1 MWINLRCPRRQ
12 WHPGTNCI
20 LTPGRHY
27 CLFVVAAGL
36 AVELAKA
43 LGEAGVGAAFGVP
56 GGGPNLDLVGAL
68 LDIDIDFIL
77 AHAESSAAIMAATH
91 GLITQTPTP
100 VIVTRGPGATSVA
113 NGTAQATL
121 DRFPLIVVTDT
132 VPAAQRQR
140 VAHQRVDQRAF
151 FAPITKAS
159 ATVAADVDA
168 ETLVG
173 LLTVPTTWP
182 FGAVHL
188 DYDASGHPDA
198 DAHLEVVVAPDTG
211 ALSAAISAAVDLVGQ
226 AERPVVIVGMEAA
239 ATPEL
244 AEILVRFGAPVLS
257 TYQAA
262 GLVDTN
268 GSVGAGLF
276 TNGALE
282 RPVLDAADLI
292 ITVGLDLV
300 EPIPAP
306 WTQAAPVVRLSSVIQ
321 LDDYLPATIDVVGPL
336 AETARTVLQ
345 PNHRWADGEATALC
359 SQARDHIRHAESSD
373 TFGPVQLVET
383 AIAALPETITTTVD
397 AGAHFL
403 AVMPLWPVS
412 EPFRL
417 LISNGLATMAFAVP
431 AAIGA
436 AIARPGEPVLAFT
449 GDGGMSMTMAELETI
464 ARLQLPITVVVFNDA
479 TLSLIR
485 IKQTAEHGGDR
496 AVAYQ
501 LTDFAEV
508 ARASGIDGYV
518 VNSALEFRTV
528 LAQDWDRPRLIDAR
542 IDPSSYPALLAA
554 TRG

>member
-1 MWINLRCPRRQ
+1 M
-12 WHPGTNCI
+12 
-20 LTPGRHY
+20 
-27 CLFVVAAGL
+27 FVVAAGL

-68 LDIDIDFIL
+68 LEIDIDFVL

-91 GLITQTPTP
+91 GLITHTPTP

-121 DRFPLIVVTDT
+121 DRFPLAVVTDT
-132 VPAAQRQR
+132 VPAAQRHR
-140 VAHQRVDQRAF
+140 VAHQRIDQRSF
-151 FAPITKAS
+151 FAPITKVS

-168 ETLVG
+168 TTLAG
-173 LLTVPTTWP
+173 LLAVPTTWP

-188 DYDASGHPDA
+188 DYDAGGNTDA
-198 DAHLEVVVAPDTG
+198 DAHVEVAATAANTDD
-211 ALSAAISAAVDLVGQ
+211 AAIPAVSTAAAADLVAQ

-262 GLVDTN
+262 GLVDTD
-268 GSVGAGLF
+268 GPLGAGLF
-276 TNGALE
+276 TNGVLE

-306 WTQAAPVVRLSSVIQ
+306 WTASAPVVRLSSVDQ
-321 LDDYLPATIDVVGPL
+321 VDDYVPAAIDVVGPL

-383 AIAALPETITTTVD
+383 TIAALPETITTTVD

-518 VNSALEFRTV
+518 VNSASELRTV

>member
-1 MWINLRCPRRQ
+1 M
-12 WHPGTNCI
+12 
-20 LTPGRHY
+20 
-27 CLFVVAAGL
+27 VAADL
-36 AVELAKA
+36 AVELANA
-43 LGEAGVGAAFGVP
+43 LGHAGVGAAFGVP

-68 LDIDIDFIL
+68 LEIDIDFVL

-91 GLITQTPTP
+91 GLITHTPTP

-121 DRFPLIVVTDT
+121 DRFPLAVVTDT
-132 VPAAQRQR
+132 VPAAQRHR
-140 VAHQRVDQRAF
+140 VAHQRIDQRSF

-268 GSVGAGLF
+268 GSVGASLF

-306 WTQAAPVVRLSSVIQ
+306 WTPAAPVVRLSSVIQ

-345 PNHRWADGEATALC
+345 PNHRWVDGEATALC

>member
-262 GLVDTN
+262 GLVDTD
-268 GSVGAGLF
+268 GPLGAGLF
-276 TNGALE
+276 TNGVLE

-306 WTQAAPVVRLSSVIQ
+306 WTASAPVVRLSSTDQV
-321 LDDYLPATIDVVGPL
+321 DDYVPAAIDVVGPL

-345 PNHRWADGEATALC
+345 PNHRWVDGEATALC

>member
-1 MWINLRCPRRQ
+1 M
-12 WHPGTNCI
+12 
-20 LTPGRHY
+20 
-27 CLFVVAAGL
+27 
-36 AVELAKA
+36 
-43 LGEAGVGAAFGVP
+43 
-56 GGGPNLDLVGAL
+56 
-68 LDIDIDFIL
+68 
-77 AHAESSAAIMAATH
+77 
-91 GLITQTPTP
+91 
-100 VIVTRGPGATSVA
+100 
-113 NGTAQATL
+113 
-121 DRFPLIVVTDT
+121 
-132 VPAAQRQR
+132 
-140 VAHQRVDQRAF
+140 
-151 FAPITKAS
+151 
-159 ATVAADVDA
+159 
-168 ETLVG
+168 
-173 LLTVPTTWP
+173 
-182 FGAVHL
+182 
-188 DYDASGHPDA
+188 
-198 DAHLEVVVAPDTG
+198 
-211 ALSAAISAAVDLVGQ
+211 
-226 AERPVVIVGMEAA
+226 IVGMEAA

-262 GLVDTN
+262 GLVDTD
-268 GSVGAGLF
+268 GPLGAGLF
-276 TNGALE
+276 TNGVLE

-345 PNHRWADGEATALC
+345 PNHSWADGEATALC
-359 SQARDHIRHAESSD
+359 SQARDCIRHAESSD

-383 AIAALPETITTTVD
+383 AIAALPDTITTTVD

-485 IKQTAEHGGDR
+485 IKQTPEHGGDR
-496 AVAYQ
+496 AVAYRAHRLRRGSPGFRYRRICGELCLGVANRVGPRLGSSSADRCPHRPVELSSATRRDSRLTHIYIRAGSPAPKREKGKLCPFQ
-501 LTDFAEV
+501 LPSSWMFP
-508 ARASGIDGYV
+508 RASNPTSSRWAHTSRSPASAISIPRTN
-518 VNSALEFRTV
+518 NSWISRWRV
-528 LAQDWDRPRLIDAR
+528 SWR
-542 IDPSSYPALLAA
+542 
-554 TRG
+554 

>member
-1 MWINLRCPRRQ
+1 
-12 WHPGTNCI
+12 
-20 LTPGRHY
+20 
-27 CLFVVAAGL
+27 
-36 AVELAKA
+36 
-43 LGEAGVGAAFGVP
+43 
-56 GGGPNLDLVGAL
+56 
-68 LDIDIDFIL
+68 
-77 AHAESSAAIMAATH
+77 
-91 GLITQTPTP
+91 
-100 VIVTRGPGATSVA
+100 
-113 NGTAQATL
+113 
-121 DRFPLIVVTDT
+121 
-132 VPAAQRQR
+132 
-140 VAHQRVDQRAF
+140 
-151 FAPITKAS
+151 
-159 ATVAADVDA
+159 
-168 ETLVG
+168 
-173 LLTVPTTWP
+173 
-182 FGAVHL
+182 
-188 DYDASGHPDA
+188 
-198 DAHLEVVVAPDTG
+198 
-211 ALSAAISAAVDLVGQ
+211 
-226 AERPVVIVGMEAA
+226 MEAA

-262 GLVDTN
+262 GLVDTD
-268 GSVGAGLF
+268 GPLGAGLF
-276 TNGALE
+276 TNGVLE

-345 PNHRWADGEATALC
+345 PNHSWADGEATALC
-359 SQARDHIRHAESSD
+359 SQARDCIRHAESSD

-383 AIAALPETITTTVD
+383 AIAALPDTITTTVD

-518 VNSALEFRTV
+518 VNSASEFRTV